1 MDQSYLSTIT
11 ADPRDGCGAAIKCAS
26 WAHLA
31 ESAVFCEEVSSEEE
45 SHGSPYSEL
54 VGGRPSSVWK
64 PRVHLCC
71 WSRWV
76 RDHVV
81 SVFLEDGRDF
91 HYESHARIVWGCA
104 LAWPKGVCMRLPRR
118 LCVKELLCLGSWCLL
133 FGSCIA
139 ALRACCHMSRHAM
152 HAHTHIHITTH
163 RLVVASLA
171 CSLYRCFTL
180 NSVRFFSLDVLLC
193 GLSKA

>member
-1 MDQSYLSTIT
+1 MDQSNLTTIT

-76 RDHVV
+76 RDHIV

-91 HYESHARIVWGCA
+91 HYESRAQCMGLCA
-104 LAWPKGVCMRLPRR
+104 CLAERCVLASPPSSVCERAA
-118 LCVKELLCLGSWCLL
+118 L
-133 FGSCIA
+133 FGF
-139 ALRACCHMSRHAM
+139 
-152 HAHTHIHITTH
+152 
-163 RLVVASLA
+163 LVSPVRVV
-171 CSLYRCFTL
+171 YRCT
-180 NSVRFFSLDVLLC
+180 VL
-193 GLSKA
+193 AAI

>member
-1 MDQSYLSTIT
+1 MDQSNLTTIT
-11 ADPRDGCGAAIKCAS
+11 AGPRDGCGAAIKCAY

-76 RDHVV
+76 RDHIV

-91 HYESHARIVWGCA
+91 HYARIVWGCA

-133 FGSCIA
+133 FESCIA
-139 ALRACCHMSRHAM
+139 ALRACCHMSRHAI
-152 HAHTHIHITTH
+152 HTYIHHNALIS
-163 RLVVASLA
+163 SL
-171 CSLYRCFTL
+171 S
-180 NSVRFFSLDVLLC
+180 
-193 GLSKA
+193 GL